1 MYPYKVSGISYLN
14 TLPFLYGLE
23 KHKIRHRIE
32 LSLDNPSVCAEKL
45 ISNKIDIGLIPVAA
59 IPQIKQSRI
68 ISDYCIGAEGQVKS
82 VILYSNVPLNQ
93 IKTIWLD
100 YQSRTSVMLI
110 QVLARKFWKI
120 NIAWKKAKPG
130 FEDSLLSNT
139 EGAVVIGD
147 RVFPILK
154 RYPYIYDLAG
164 EWQKYTNL
172 PFVFAAWVA
181 NKNIEK
187 DFLLDFNQALYYG
200 ISHLEETVN
209 SFSKTSLLSKTDMLS
224 YLQNNISYPLDKQ
237 KQKGL
242 NRFFDELKTL
252 KS

>member
-1 MYPYKVSGISYLN
+1 MYLYKVSGISYLN

-23 KHKIRHRIE
+23 NHKIHDRIE

-45 ISNKIDIGLIPVAA
+45 VSNKTDIGLIPVAA
-59 IPQIKQSRI
+59 IPQMNQSRI
-68 ISDYCIGAEGQVKS
+68 ISDYCIGAVGPVKS
-82 VILYSNVPLNQ
+82 VILFSNVPINQ

-100 YQSRTSVMLI
+100 YQSRTSVVLI
-110 QVLARKFWKI
+110 KILAQKFWKI
-120 NIAWKKAKPG
+120 KVNWKNAKPG
-130 FEDSLLSNT
+130 YEKSLLSNKD
-139 EGAVVIGD
+139 GGIIIGD
-147 RVFPILK
+147 RAFPIMK
-154 RYPYIYDLAG
+154 MYPYIYDLAG

-187 DFLLDFNQALYYG
+187 DFLLEFNQAMRYG
-200 ISHLEETVN
+200 INHLEETVN
-209 SFSKTSLLSKTDMLS
+209 SFSKTSVLSKTDMLN
-224 YLQNNISYPLDKQ
+224 YLQNNISYSLDQQ

-242 NRFFDELKTL
+242 KRFFDELNTL

>member
-23 KHKIRHRIE
+23 NHKIHDKIE

-45 ISNKIDIGLIPVAA
+45 VSNETDIGLIPVAA
-59 IPQIKQSRI
+59 IPQMDQSSI
-68 ISDYCIGAEGQVKS
+68 ISDYCIGAVGPVKS
-82 VILYSNVPLNQ
+82 VILYSSVPINK
-93 IKTIWLD
+93 ITTIWLD

-110 QVLARKFWKI
+110 KVLAQKFWKI
-120 NIAWKKAKPG
+120 NVNWKNAKPG
-130 FEDSLLSNT
+130 YEKSLLSNK
-139 EGAVVIGD
+139 EGGVIIGD
-147 RVFPILK
+147 RAFPIMK
-154 RYPYIYDLAG
+154 RYPYIYDLAE

-181 NKNIEK
+181 NKSIKK
-187 DFLLDFNQALYYG
+187 DFLLEFNQALHYG
-200 ISHLEETVN
+200 IMHLEETVN
-209 SFSKTSLLSKTDMLS
+209 SYSKTSFLSKTDMLN
-224 YLQNNISYPLDKQ
+224 YLQNNISYKLDQQ

-242 NRFFDELKTL
+242 KRFIHELSNL